1 MFLTLSHQFLFYLA
15 KMSSILTEKSG
26 NIVFKIEDL
35 SGGGGRSNLALL
47 PLSIRK

>member
-35 SGGGGRSNLALL
+35 SGGGGEEQSGSVATFN
-47 PLSIRK
+47 S